1 MSGFP
6 GHLKGVSAS
15 SLGWQNLPGQAT
27 IAQNARGCR
36 EGGSPGHSVLAV
48 WLYNDDK
55 GRSLGSPP
63 LPGWP
68 PERHHAMC
76 SVYLETLKSELT
88 KTLTA
93 SIRVTHFLISQHV
106 DRESLSLKMPL

>member
-48 WLYNDDK
+48 GCIMMTKEGVW
-55 GRSLGSPP
+55 G
-63 LPGWP
+63 
-68 PERHHAMC
+68 HH
-76 SVYLETLKSELT
+76 
-88 KTLTA
+88 
-93 SIRVTHFLISQHV
+93 HFLAGRLNGITQCV
-106 DRESLSLKMPL
+106 LFT